1 MRVKKFE
8 FGNEFRKWI
17 PILFKNL
24 ELCVIIDGKTTPLES
39 GTRQADPIFGIA
51 ALYYSFGSSFPV
63 MEVNHTFLHSAYAD
77 DDSTFRLRSKK
88 SAIEVIKTLDFL
100 FFSGL
105 KKPIMQRVKL
115 LALMSKKSL
124 RWHSVEIN
132 VSI

>member
-1 MRVKKFE
+1 
-8 FGNEFRKWI
+8 
-17 PILFKNL
+17 
-24 ELCVIIDGKTTPLES
+24 
-39 GTRQADPIFGIA
+39 
-51 ALYYSFGSSFPV
+51 

-88 SAIEVIKTLDFL
+88 SATEVIKTLDFL